1 MKEKGYELYAAA
13 GGNKFLLQREGLL
26 EEYEKLGISREQE
39 DRWSRE
45 ILSDCRN
52 KRKTATGNE
61 LSLTFY
67 VPVQIAG
74 HSGDIQLMFI
84 ILMDAAELYCQVLGT
99 GKKQEDMFT
108 LMLIAEY
115 ILNGCVKY
123 FNDTDSDLIKRIGET
138 LLDMF
143 SELEGHPLT
152 VAEEY
157 CRNTFL
163 AKKLTEE
170 ELKKR
175 LKGDKAAV
183 RKFLCKEKDNV

>member
-39 DRWSRE
+39 DRCSRE

-175 LKGDKAAV
+175 LKGDIAAV

>member
-39 DRWSRE
+39 DRWNRE

>member
-1 MKEKGYELYAAA
+1 
-13 GGNKFLLQREGLL
+13 
-26 EEYEKLGISREQE
+26 
-39 DRWSRE
+39 
-45 ILSDCRN
+45 
-52 KRKTATGNE
+52 
-61 LSLTFY
+61 
-67 VPVQIAG
+67 
-74 HSGDIQLMFI
+74 
-84 ILMDAAELYCQVLGT
+84 
-99 GKKQEDMFT
+99 
-108 LMLIAEY
+108 MLIAEY

-175 LKGDKAAV
+175 LKGDIAAV

>member
-175 LKGDKAAV
+175 LKGDIAAV

>member
-39 DRWSRE
+39 DRWNRE

-123 FNDTDSDLIKRIGET
+123 FRDIDSDLIKRIGET

-183 RKFLCKEKDNV
+183 RKFLCKEKGNV